1 MSGFIDN
8 TKYKNMI
15 KNRPP
20 LSLIPNIN
28 PSAYSGYLG
37 INAFGALAFASLLG
51 IFAYKQYTSLHSAS
65 TFNTRK

>member
-20 LSLIPNIN
+20 LSLIPNIK
-28 PSAYSGYLG
+28 PSVYSGYLG
-37 INAFGALAFASLLG
+37 LNIFAGLTVASLLA

-65 TFNTRK
+65 VFNTRK